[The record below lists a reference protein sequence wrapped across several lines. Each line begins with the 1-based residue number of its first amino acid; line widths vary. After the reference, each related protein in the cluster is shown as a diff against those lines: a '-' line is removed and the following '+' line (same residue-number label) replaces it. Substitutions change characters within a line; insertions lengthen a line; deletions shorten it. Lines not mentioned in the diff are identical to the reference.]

1 MKTERRHELQTNALA
16 DWLGDQV
23 ERLRPYTRLAVGVL
37 IAIVVAI
44 GLYSYLSTQSVYR
57 TEQGWQRYF
66 AAIDALR
73 QKGDA
78 SELTQLA
85 EASEF
90 ANTAPGYWAQLSLG
104 DFHLNEGISQL
115 FSDRAAATNS
125 LRAAVDNYSRVTD
138 QRQQP
143 MLAERAILGA
153 ARAYESLNE
162 LEKARVA
169 YEALAT
175 KGTGPFAT
183 EAQQRLRDL
192 GQEPTKRFYDWFF
205 AATPPR
211 QGLGGPGLPG
221 VRPNFD
227 SLPTESSFDQSSTGS
242 LLATPPNKDAPAAPE
257 GNSPETPAGEPA
269 QPDPQSAT
277 SEAAPPADAP
287 AAETPAAE
295 SPSAADAPPK

>member
-23 ERLRPYTRLAVGVL
+23 ERLRPYTRLAVGLL
-37 IAIVVAI
+37 IAILVAI
-44 GLYSYLSTQSVYR
+44 GLYGFMSTQSASR

-66 AAIDALR
+66 TAMDALR

-78 SELTQLA
+78 TDLTQIA
-85 EASEF
+85 ESAEF
-90 ANTAPGYWAQLSLG
+90 ARTPPGYWAQLSLG
-104 DFHLNEGISQL
+104 DFHLSEGINQL
-115 FSDRAAATNS
+115 FSDRAAASNS

-143 MLAERAILGA
+143 LLAERAILGA

-169 YEALAT
+169 YEALAA

-192 GQEPTKRFYDWFF
+192 EQEPTKRFYDWFF

-211 QGLGGPGLPG
+211 QGLGGPGVPG

-227 SLPTESSFDQSSTGS
+227 SLPTESSFDKASTGS
-242 LLATPPNKDAPAAPE
+242 LLATPPNKDAAKEPAAE
-257 GNSPETPAGEPA
+257 GSTENTPAADSPA
-269 QPDPQSAT
+269 
-277 SEAAPPADAP
+277 SEAPDTTPPADEKP
-287 AAETPAAE
+287 AE
-295 SPSAADAPPK
+295 SQPPQG